1 MAIGYHNIYCNQNK
15 NDKLLLQ
22 KKNKLW
28 LSKMVIS
35 KHVIGP
41 TKHLARRTKHV
52 MAVTILVMDTTKH
65 IMLRTEPLGHT
76 NIK

>member
-1 MAIGYHNIYCNQNK
+1 MA
-15 NDKLLLQ
+15 
-22 KKNKLW
+22 
-28 LSKMVIS
+28 IS

-41 TKHLARRTKHV
+41 TKHLARRTKPV